1 MYQVYGI
8 RNCNTIKST
17 LDWLKTN
24 QIDFV
29 FHDYKKEGVTEEKLL
44 DWCKQKGW
52 EVLLNKKG
60 STWKAYD
67 INHQRKI
74 VNEKTAVAFLLDKNS
89 AIKRPI
95 IEKDGKI
102 VAIGFDETGYTLL
115 FGK

>member
-8 RNCNTIKST
+8 KNCNTIKST
-17 LDWLKTN
+17 IDWLKMN

-29 FHDYKKEGVTEEKLL
+29 FHDYKKEAITEEKLM

-52 EVLLNKKG
+52 EILLNKKG
-60 STWKAYD
+60 STWKSYD

-74 VNEKTAVAFLLDKNS
+74 VNEKTAIAFLLEKNS